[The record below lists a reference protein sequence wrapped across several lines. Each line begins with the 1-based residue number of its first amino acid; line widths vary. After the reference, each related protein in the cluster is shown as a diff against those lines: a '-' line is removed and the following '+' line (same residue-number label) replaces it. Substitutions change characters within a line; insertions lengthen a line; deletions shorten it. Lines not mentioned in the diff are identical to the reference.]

1 MSYLV
6 EIPEEVKPQIIEAVQ
21 EVRRKLI
28 TPIRPMNF
36 LMRIY
41 YRYVEQLGKYKN
53 VEEKIKFQF
62 GCSACRQKVLKFFEQ
77 QIQLWN

>member
-6 EIPEEVKPQIIEAVQ
+6 EIPDEVKPEIKEAVQ
-21 EVRRKLI
+21 QIRQRLTV
-28 TPIRPMNF
+28 PVRPMNF

-41 YRYVEQLGKYKN
+41 YRYVEQLGQFKN

-62 GCSACRQKVLKFFEQ
+62 GCNACRRKVVKFFEQ